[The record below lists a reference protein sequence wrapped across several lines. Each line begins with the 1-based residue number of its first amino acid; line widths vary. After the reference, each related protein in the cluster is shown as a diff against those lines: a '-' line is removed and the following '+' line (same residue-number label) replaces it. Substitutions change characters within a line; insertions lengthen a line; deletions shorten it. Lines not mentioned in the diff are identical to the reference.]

1 MNRRIAAGAVLAILM
16 GGTSGAAALLK
27 PKKHD
32 APELEKLGLEG
43 LIPAEFAGWHID
55 TSVVPVLPPPEV
67 EETIGKLYDE
77 TLARTYVNGRG
88 QRVMLSIAYGGDQ
101 SGRLR
106 VHRPEK
112 CYAAQGFR
120 VDKVAQEHQSVGGA
134 DVTVNRLYAAL
145 GARQEPISYWI
156 RVGDETVSGALA
168 QRLTQLR
175 FSLNGQIPDGLLFRV
190 SSIGPDRAAG
200 YALQDSFIADL
211 LRSMPPQDA
220 AKLVGSPASSNST
233 GRQRS

>member
-1 MNRRIAAGAVLAILM
+1 MNRRHAAGLVLATMM
-16 GGTSGAAALLK
+16 GGTSAVAALLK
-27 PKKHD
+27 PAKNA
-32 APELEKLGLEG
+32 APDLEKLGLEN
-43 LIPAEFAGWHID
+43 LIPSDFAGWQID
-55 TSVVPVLPPPEV
+55 RGVVPVQPPPEV
-67 EETIGKLYDE
+67 QETIGKLYDE
-77 TLARTYVNGRG
+77 TLARTYVNAHG

-120 VDKVAQEHQSVGGA
+120 VDQVAQQQLRVGGA
-134 DVTVNRLYAAL
+134 SVIVNRLYASL

-156 RVGDETVSGALA
+156 RVGDETVTGALA

-190 SSIGPDRAAG
+190 SSIGGDRAAG

-211 LRSMPPQDA
+211 LSAMPAPDA
-220 AKLVGSPASSNST
+220 AKLVGHPSSTPA
-233 GRQRS
+233 RQGS

>member
-1 MNRRIAAGAVLAILM
+1 MNRRTAAAAVLATLM
-16 GGTSGAAALLK
+16 GGTSAAAALLK
-27 PKKHD
+27 PKKHEG
-32 APELEKLGLEG
+32 AAMEKLGLDT
-43 LIPAEFAGWHID
+43 LIPSEFQGWQID
-55 TSVVPVLPPPEV
+55 HSVVPVQPPPDV
-67 EETIGKLYDE
+67 EEMVGKLYDE

-112 CYAAQGFR
+112 CYSAQGFR
-120 VDKVAQEHQSVGGA
+120 VDKVAQQQREVGGA
-134 DVTVNRLYAAL
+134 SVTVNRLYAAL

-156 RVGDETVSGALA
+156 RVGDETVSGTMA

-190 SSIGPDRAAG
+190 SSIGADRDAG
-200 YALQDSFIADL
+200 YALQDAFIADL
-211 LRSMPPQDA
+211 LRSMSPHDA
-220 AKLVGSPASSNST
+220 AKLVGGPVRPPVAQ
-233 GRQRS
+233 GG

>member
-1 MNRRIAAGAVLAILM
+1 MNRRTAAGAILAALM
-16 GGTSGAAALLK
+16 GGTSAAAALLK

-32 APELEKLGLEG
+32 APEMEKLGLET
-43 LIPAEFAGWHID
+43 LIPAEFAGWRID
-55 TSVVPVLPPPEV
+55 RSVVPVQPPPEV
-67 EETIGKLYDE
+67 EEVIGQLYDE
-77 TLARTYVNGRG
+77 TLARTYVNARG

-112 CYAAQGFR
+112 CYSAQGFR
-120 VDKVAQEHQSVGGA
+120 VDNVAQQQRRVGGA
-134 DVTVNRLYAAL
+134 SVIVNRLYAVL

-156 RVGDETVSGALA
+156 RVGDETVSGTLA
-168 QRLTQLR
+168 QRITQLR

-190 SSIGPDRAAG
+190 SNIGADREAG

-211 LRSMPPQDA
+211 VRSMPPADA
-220 AKLVGSPASSNST
+220 AKLVGNPA
-233 GRQRS
+233 RP